1 MLSAGEMLALDASK
15 IAMLLYERSNT
26 SRNLAR
32 DGRLT
37 LTLPLDHGLC
47 EMRLRATAKKQ
58 EGRRRCFTALVE
70 DVRQYRSHYSDV
82 VSGVTFRLHARGY
95 LLWTGP
101 RSSYRHSNFSTLR
114 MSGYEIRGRTTRM
127 SNRRSSQPKDVLSFG
142 PYSLFAAERL
152 LKKADEPIPLGGR
165 ALDILIALAERAGE
179 VVTQKEII
187 SSVWLDVT
195 VEDANLRF
203 HIAAIRKALGD
214 GRDGARYISNIS
226 GRGYCFVAPVTRSIA
241 GQAAPVIGIAPT
253 GRVQKLPPRLTR
265 MLGRDDTVR
274 ALAEQLQT
282 WRFVS
287 IVGPG
292 GVGKTT
298 VAISVAHAQVNG
310 FHDAVFFID
319 LAALTDPQLVP
330 TAVASALGLMV
341 QTQDPLASLLAFI
354 GDRKILLVLDNC
366 EHVIGVVA
374 ALAERLVSEAPKAH
388 ILATSREAL
397 RVEGELVHLLYSLD
411 CPPEDVGLTAME
423 ALQYPAAQLFMER
436 AAASGYGAALS
447 DSDAPIVARIC
458 RRLDGIALAVE
469 LAASHVGS
477 LGIRETAELLD
488 NRFSL
493 LWHGRRTALP
503 RHQTLNAMLDWSYNL
518 LSERE
523 KVVLC
528 RLSVFVGDFMLQAA
542 GSVASETEVDEAG
555 VIDAVASLVAKS
567 LISTTVI
574 NDSTYYRLLDTTR
587 AYATAK
593 LTEREETDRIARR
606 HAIFYA
612 KFLEH
617 DEIIQSLFG
626 EHDLSGYAP
635 HIGNVRATLGWAL
648 SDHGDV
654 AVGIELAAWAAPMF
668 VGLSLLDECR
678 VWCERALAALDDA
691 SRGTRQ
697 EMVLQEAL
705 AQSSMFT
712 RGHTDQVRA
721 EFERGLALA
730 EAFQDRARQLRLLV
744 GLNLFFLR
752 RGDIRGA
759 LPVAEHGGTIAQAAK
774 RPSGTVWAEWW
785 EGVAHHYLGDQAAA
799 QLHLERGMALAVEL
813 DGAVNA
819 NFFGFD
825 QRVSALVGFAR
836 TLWLRGFSDRAVKIM
851 QKAKDEAASG
861 DHPVPI
867 SISLLFASMV
877 SLWTGD
883 LPAAGDLIEQLI
895 AHAGRYS
902 LTPYRAFGIALKG
915 ELAIARDAPEA
926 GLELL
931 RGALETLRALQYN
944 VLIPGFTGALAE
956 GLRKTKQFEEALFTI
971 NGAIALAKNS
981 GVEFYLSEL
990 LRIKSQI
997 LAAQHDREPAM
1008 NCLTEALAVAR
1019 SQSALAWE
1027 LRSTMVLA
1035 RMLSE
1040 GGQPDQ
1046 ARHTLALVYDRFTE
1060 GFDTA
1065 DLKLARALLEDL
1077 R

>member
-1 MLSAGEMLALDASK
+1 MND
-15 IAMLLYERSNT
+15 
-26 SRNLAR
+26 
-32 DGRLT
+32 
-37 LTLPLDHGLC
+37 
-47 EMRLRATAKKQ
+47 
-58 EGRRRCFTALVE
+58 RRKSE
-70 DVRQYRSHYSDV
+70 
-82 VSGVTFRLHARGY
+82 
-95 LLWTGP
+95 
-101 RSSYRHSNFSTLR
+101 
-114 MSGYEIRGRTTRM
+114 
-127 SNRRSSQPKDVLSFG
+127 PKSVLFFG
-142 PYSLFAAERL
+142 PFSLFGAERL
-152 LKKADEPIPLGGR
+152 LKKADEPVPLGGR
-165 ALDILIALAERAGE
+165 VLDILIALAERAGE
-179 VVTQKEII
+179 VVPRRELI
-187 SSVWLDVT
+187 STVWPDVI
-195 VEDANLRF
+195 VEDANLRA
-203 HIAAIRKALGD
+203 HIAALRKALGD

-265 MLGRDDTVR
+265 MLGRDDIVR

-298 VAISVAHAQVNG
+298 VAISVAHALVNG
-310 FHDAVFFID
+310 FHDSVFFID

-341 QTQDPLASLLAFI
+341 QTQDPFASLLAFI

-366 EHVIGVVA
+366 EHVIDVA
-374 ALAERLVSEAPKAH
+374 AELAERLVSEAPQAH
-388 ILATSREAL
+388 VLATSREAL
-397 RVEGELVHLLYSLD
+397 RVEGEHVHLLYSLA
-411 CPPEDVGLTAME
+411 CPPDDAGLTAME
-423 ALQYPAAQLFMER
+423 VLQYPAAQLFMDR
-436 AAASGYGAALS
+436 AAANGHGAALS
-447 DSDAPIVARIC
+447 DSDTPIVARIC

-469 LAASHVGS
+469 LAASHVGY

-528 RLSVFVGDFMLQAA
+528 RLSVFVGDFTRQAA
-542 GSVASETEVDEAG
+542 GSVASETEVDGAG
-555 VIDAVASLVAKS
+555 VIDAVANLVAKF

-574 NDSTYYRLLDTTR
+574 NDLTYYRLLDTTR
-587 AYATAK
+587 AYAAAK
-593 LTEREETDRIARR
+593 LTGRDETDRIARR

-617 DEIIQSLFG
+617 DEIIQALFG
-626 EHDLSGYAP
+626 EHDLSGYAL
-635 HIGNVRATLGWAL
+635 HIGNVRAALGWAL

-654 AVGIELAAWAAPMF
+654 AVGIELATWAAALF
-668 VGLSLLDECR
+668 IGLSLLDECR
-678 VWCERALAALDDA
+678 VWCQRALVALDDA

-697 EMVLQEAL
+697 EMILQEAL

-712 RGHTDQVRA
+712 RGHTDKVRA

-759 LPVAEHGGTIAQAAK
+759 LPVAEQGGTIAQAAK

-785 EGVAHHYLGDQAAA
+785 EGIAHHYLGDQAAA

-813 DGAVNA
+813 GAVNA

-836 TLWLRGFSDRAVKIM
+836 TLWLRGFSDRAVKSV

-883 LPAAGDLIEQLI
+883 LPAASDLIEQLI

-902 LTPYRAFGIALKG
+902 LAPYRAFGIALKG

-971 NGAIALAKNS
+971 NGAIALATNS
-981 GVEFYLSEL
+981 GVKFYLSEL

-997 LAAQHDREPAM
+997 LAAQHDGGSAM
-1008 NCLTEALAVAR
+1008 NCLTEAIAVAR
-1019 SQSALAWE
+1019 AQSALAWE
-1027 LRSTMVLA
+1027 LRSTMALA

-1040 GGQPDQ
+1040 EGQPDQ

-1060 GFDTA
+1060 GFETA